1 MTQSVPLPSGER
13 VRDLI
18 AVLDRLRSPG
28 GCPWDAEQTHH
39 SLIEYL
45 LEEAYETVDALESG
59 TRADLI
65 EELGDLL
72 LQVVFHARI
81 AQEDSHEPFDIDD
94 VAGGIVDKLVRR
106 HPHVFDGAQVDSA
119 AHVESR
125 WQALKAK
132 EKARE
137 SVTDGVPTSMPALLL
152 ASKLMTRAS
161 RGGSPTD
168 SVPTTSETI
177 RQVADDA
184 VTAGVRH
191 LGNAESGVG
200 ALLLAIAAWAHA
212 EGIDAEAA
220 LRAEVR
226 RYRGDLRRAEGL
238 PE

>member
-1 MTQSVPLPSGER
+1 MSHSVPVPSGER
-13 VRDLI
+13 VRELI

-81 AQEDSHEPFDIDD
+81 AQEDSREPFDIDD
-94 VAGGIVDKLVRR
+94 VAGGIVNKLVRR

-125 WQALKAK
+125 WQALKAQ
-132 EKARE
+132 EKSRE

-152 ASKLMTRAS
+152 ASKLLTRAS

-168 SVPTTSETI
+168 SVPVTAQEF
-177 RQVADDA
+177 REVADDA
-184 VTAGVRH
+184 MTAAIAHVGSPER
-191 LGNAESGVG
+191 GVG
-200 ALLLAIAAWAHA
+200 ALLLAIAAWSHAH
-212 EGIDAEAA
+212 GIDAEAA

-226 RYRGDLRRAEGL
+226 RYRADLRRAEGL
-238 PE
+238 GG